1 MSSSAPSS
9 HALPE
14 TPVFGST
21 QFTGRRRLA
30 QNLLGRCL
38 RRQSILLYG
47 GPKLGKTSMLLHLK
61 WLVDQDCEASSAT
74 PAALYLDLSDGA
86 THEQLLLRPWA
97 GPASILLLDNC
108 DHLIREN
115 LIDKLHEFIKSA
127 PSVHAAVW
135 AGERPWHD
143 FARDHRWTSDLRPV
157 PLAVLLQAEA
167 SELVKPGLTLNQTRA
182 ALSVGGTH
190 PYVLKL
196 LTHYM
201 LSLQGD
207 PMSAIPTARE
217 HLLPFFQACRQAIR
231 QGTEEALLKYL
242 IQEARPVNPR
252 EAAGAIG
259 VPTIKSIADALCC
272 IGLISRWNLNEGAML
287 QANCRIFNAW
297 YLATAG

>member
-74 PAALYLDLSDGA
+74 PAALYLDLSEGA
-86 THEQLLLRPWA
+86 TYEQLLRWT

-108 DHLIREN
+108 DHLIKEN
-115 LIDKLHEFIKSA
+115 LIDKLHESIQSA

-135 AGERPWHD
+135 AGACSWHD

-157 PLAVLLQAEA
+157 PLAVLLPGEA
-167 SELVKPGLTLNQTRA
+167 SELVKPRLTPNQTTA

-196 LTHYM
+196 LAHCM

-217 HLLPFFQACRQAIR
+217 HLLPFFQACRQAVR
-231 QGTEEALLKYL
+231 QGTEEALLQYL

-259 VPTIKSIADALCC
+259 VPSIKSIADALCC

-297 YLATAG
+297 YLATAH

>member
-38 RRQSILLYG
+38 SRQSILLYG

-61 WLVDQDCEASSAT
+61 WLVDQECEASSGT
-74 PAALYLDLSDGA
+74 PEALYLDLSDGA
-86 THEQLLLRPWA
+86 THEQLLLKRWA
-97 GPASILLLDNC
+97 SPASILLLDNC
-108 DHLIREN
+108 DHLIKEN

-127 PSVHAAVW
+127 PSVHATVW

-143 FARDHRWTSDLRPV
+143 FARDHGWTDLRSV

-167 SELVKPGLTLNQTRA
+167 SELVKPGLTPVQTTA
-182 ALSVGGTH
+182 ALTVGGTH

-196 LTHYM
+196 LAHYM

-217 HLLPFFQACRQAIR
+217 HLRPFFQACRQAIR
-231 QGTEEALLKYL
+231 SGAEEAILKYL
-242 IQEARPVNPR
+242 IEEARPVNPR

-259 VPTIKSIADALCC
+259 LPTIKSIADALCG

-287 QANCRIFNAW
+287 QANCRIFNDW
-297 YLATAG
+297 YLATAH

>member
-1 MSSSAPSS
+1 MTSFDPT
-9 HALPE
+9 E
-14 TPVFGST
+14 
-21 QFTGRRRLA
+21 FTGRRRLA

-61 WLVDQDCEASSAT
+61 WLIEQVCKTSSAT

-86 THEQLLLRPWA
+86 THEGLLLKRWA
-97 GPASILLLDNC
+97 SPASILLLDNC
-108 DHLIREN
+108 DSLIKDD
-115 LIDKLHEFIKSA
+115 LINKLYEVIKSA
-127 PSVHAAVW
+127 RSVHAVVW
-135 AGERPWHD
+135 AGERAWHD
-143 FARDHRWTSDLRPV
+143 FAWDHKWILDLRPV
-157 PLAVLLQAEA
+157 PLAVLLQGEA
-167 SELVKPGLTLNQTRA
+167 SELVKPGLTPNQTIA

-196 LTHYM
+196 LAHYM

-207 PMSAIPTARE
+207 PMSAIPIARE

-231 QGTEEALLKYL
+231 PGTEEALLKYL
-242 IQEARPVNPR
+242 IEEARPVNPR

-259 VPTIKSIADALCC
+259 VPTIKSVADTLCW
-272 IGLISRWNLNEGAML
+272 IGLICRWNLNEGAML

-297 YLATAG
+297 YLATVH

>member
-1 MSSSAPSS
+1 MTSSDPSCSAP
-9 HALPE
+9 PE

-74 PAALYLDLSDGA
+74 TSALYLDLSVRA
-86 THEQLLLRPWA
+86 THEQLLLRRRA
-97 GPASILLLDNC
+97 SPASILLLDNC
-108 DHLIREN
+108 DHLIKEN
-115 LIDKLHEFIKSA
+115 LTDKVYEFIKSN
-127 PSVHAAVW
+127 PSVHAVVW
-135 AGERPWHD
+135 AGERSWHD
-143 FARDHRWTSDLRPV
+143 FARDHRWISDLRPV
-157 PLAVLLQAEA
+157 PLAVLLQGEA
-167 SELVKPGLTLNQTRA
+167 SELLKPRLTPNQTTA
-182 ALSVGGTH
+182 AFSVGGTH

-196 LTHYM
+196 LAHYM

-207 PMSAIPTARE
+207 PMSAIPTASE
-217 HLLPFFQACRQAIR
+217 HLLPFFQACRQTIR
-231 QGTEEALLKYL
+231 EGTEEALLKYL

-252 EAAGAIG
+252 EAARALG
-259 VPTIKSIADALCC
+259 VPTIKSVADALCC

-297 YLATAG
+297 YLEQ